1 MKRIPNSYHLCTIH
15 EIDFK
20 GDDSLVKVEGRR
32 QINIRSTWRKES
44 TTCCTSASPGSRS
57 VSGGLGCFSRLHT
70 RLYSSSAG
78 SRANSREYFL
88 WKIQLGQSPLLTKFN
103 HKQVIKSWFFSSCN
117 RLFVFHRY
125 LWFIFLSTISN
136 VKLTDIC
143 DLYFNQQ
150 YPMSVCHW
158 WLCNWKCFVWKQ
170 INTRVCLI
178 WEQATTS
185 IICCK
190 VIPKVIF
197 SGSAS
202 LRTGLKWVQFRWSI

>member
-1 MKRIPNSYHLCTIH
+1 MWKTLINLKKSGALLKRIPNSYHLRTIH

-78 SRANSREYFL
+78 SPANSREYFL

-103 HKQVIKSWFFSSCN
+103 HKQVIKSWFFSSCGKALCISQIFVIYILIN
-117 RLFVFHRY
+117 NTQCLFVTDGCV
-125 LWFIFLSTISN
+125 IEN
-136 VKLTDIC
+136 VSSGNKLTPEC
-143 DLYFNQQ
+143 
-150 YPMSVCHW
+150 V
-158 WLCNWKCFVWKQ
+158 
-170 INTRVCLI
+170 
-178 WEQATTS
+178 
-185 IICCK
+185 
-190 VIPKVIF
+190 
-197 SGSAS
+197 
-202 LRTGLKWVQFRWSI
+202 